1 MAIDVTKKKGRR
13 SGAGAPGGG
22 AKRGSY
28 DRRLGITRQFTGLGS
43 PVGGERKVSDQEKR
57 ELIMDIKDVSENTVA
72 GLHGEN
78 LDKAWRKAL
87 IDAEKPRMKMQPAT
101 TTRQNKGGLSKKPKF
116 MKGGSYKGKS
126 HMYAAGGMVKELKI

>member
-1 MAIDVTKKKGRR
+1 MAIEITERTGAKRPRR

-28 DRRLGITRQFTGLGS
+28 DR
-43 PVGGERKVSDQEKR
+43 GESNVSDQEKR
-57 ELIMDIKDVSENTVA
+57 EFIMDIQGVSENTVV
-72 GLHGEN
+72 GLQGKN

-87 IDAEKPRMKMQPAT
+87 TDAENP
-101 TTRQNKGGLSKKPKF
+101 RQNKGGLPKKPKF